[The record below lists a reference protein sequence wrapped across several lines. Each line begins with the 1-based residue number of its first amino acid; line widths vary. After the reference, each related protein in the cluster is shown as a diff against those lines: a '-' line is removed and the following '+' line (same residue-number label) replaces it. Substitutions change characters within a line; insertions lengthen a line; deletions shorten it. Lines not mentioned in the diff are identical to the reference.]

1 MGGGLRDPMIGW
13 LQGQL
18 ADRWQQQA
26 RYGLLLVC
34 GGVGYEVQ
42 IDRRHRERLPAD
54 GEILTL
60 HVHQVVRDDSWSLY
74 GFTTRRER
82 DLFRDLV
89 AVSGVGPQMALG
101 LIGSL
106 EPVEL
111 VQAIVQADL
120 RLLCR
125 APGVG
130 KRTAE
135 RLAVELRS
143 RLQERY
149 GDIATPGN
157 SNGPGAGDPAMA
169 LTALPPAPVHQELRL
184 TLAALGYEELE
195 ISRAL
200 RAVSSGKAPSAED
213 TEAWLRASLRW
224 LADDQAA

>member
-1 MGGGLRDPMIGW
+1 MIGW

-18 ADRWQQQA
+18 ADRWQQQT
-26 RYGLLLVC
+26 RCGLLLVC

-42 IDRRHRERLPAD
+42 IDRRHWERLPAD
-54 GEILTL
+54 GQSLSL
-60 HVHQVVRDDSWSLY
+60 HVHQVVREDAWSLY
-74 GFTTRRER
+74 GFAARRDR

-106 EPVEL
+106 EPAEL
-111 VQAIVQADL
+111 VRAIVQADL

-149 GDIATPGN
+149 GE
-157 SNGPGAGDPAMA
+157 AGGMVEDPAAA
-169 LTALPPAPVHQELRL
+169 LAPLPPDGVQQELRL
-184 TLAALGYEELE
+184 TLAALGYEDLE
-195 ISRAL
+195 INRAV
-200 RAVSSGKAPSAED
+200 RAVSAAGAPAEQD
-213 TEAWLRASLRW
+213 SEAWLRASLRW
-224 LADDQAA
+224 LADHQAA

>member
-1 MGGGLRDPMIGW
+1 MRDPMIGW
-13 LQGQL
+13 LQGEL
-18 ADRWQQQA
+18 ADRWQQQT
-26 RYGLLLVC
+26 RCGLLLVC

-42 IDRRHRERLPAD
+42 IDRRHWERLPAD
-54 GEILTL
+54 GQALTL
-60 HVHQVVRDDSWSLY
+60 HIHQVVREDSWSLY
-74 GFTTRRER
+74 GFAARRER

-89 AVSGVGPQMALG
+89 AVRGVGPQLALG

-106 EPVEL
+106 EPAEL
-111 VQAIVQADL
+111 VRAILQADL

-135 RLAVELRS
+135 RLAVELRG

-149 GDIATPGN
+149 GQSSGRSQEEEASSLAPLPATE
-157 SNGPGAGDPAMA
+157 
-169 LTALPPAPVHQELRL
+169 LHQELRL

-195 ISRAL
+195 INRAL
-200 RAVSSGKAPSAED
+200 RAVSAAGAPAEHD

-224 LADDQAA
+224 LADDQVA

>member
-1 MGGGLRDPMIGW
+1 MIGW
-13 LQGQL
+13 LQGEL
-18 ADRWQQQA
+18 ADRWQQQT
-26 RYGLLLVC
+26 RCGLLLVC

-42 IDRRHRERLPAD
+42 IDRRHWERLPAD
-54 GEILTL
+54 GQPLSL
-60 HVHQVVRDDSWSLY
+60 HVHQVVREDNWSLY
-74 GFTTRRER
+74 GFAARQER

-101 LIGSL
+101 LMGSL
-106 EPVEL
+106 EPGEL
-111 VQAIVQADL
+111 VSAIVRADL

-149 GDIATPGN
+149 GD
-157 SNGPGAGDPAMA
+157 GAEPLAQEQANA
-169 LTALPPAPVHQELRL
+169 LAELPPLEVHAELRL

-195 ISRAL
+195 IGRAL
-200 RAVSSGKAPSAED
+200 RAVADTAAPAEHD
-213 TEAWLRASLRW
+213 GEAWLRACLRW
-224 LADDQAA
+224 LAAGEAA

>member
-1 MGGGLRDPMIGW
+1 MIGW

-18 ADRWQQQA
+18 ADRWQQQT
-26 RYGLLLVC
+26 RCGLLLVC

-42 IDRRHRERLPAD
+42 IDRRHWERLPAD
-54 GEILTL
+54 GHSLSL
-60 HVHQVVRDDSWSLY
+60 HVHQVVREDSWSLY
-74 GFTTRRER
+74 GFAARRDR

-101 LIGSL
+101 LMGSL
-106 EPVEL
+106 EPAEL
-111 VQAIVQADL
+111 VRAIVQADL
-120 RLLCR
+120 RLLTR

-149 GDIATPGN
+149 G
-157 SNGPGAGDPAMA
+157 GAGTVVEDAA
-169 LTALPPAPVHQELRL
+169 TAQAPLPPEGVHQELRL

-195 ISRAL
+195 INRAL
-200 RAVSSGKAPSAED
+200 RAVSAAGAPAD
-213 TEAWLRASLRW
+213 DDGEAWLRASLRW
-224 LADDQAA
+224 LADLQAA

>member
-1 MGGGLRDPMIGW
+1 MIGW
-13 LQGQL
+13 LQGEL
-18 ADRWQQQA
+18 ADRWQQQT
-26 RYGLLLVC
+26 RCGLLLVC

-42 IDRRHRERLPAD
+42 IDRRHWERLPAD
-54 GEILTL
+54 GQPLSL
-60 HVHQVVRDDSWSLY
+60 HVHQVVREDNWSLY
-74 GFTTRRER
+74 GFAARQER

-101 LIGSL
+101 LMGSL
-106 EPVEL
+106 EPGEL
-111 VQAIVQADL
+111 VSAIVRADL

-149 GDIATPGN
+149 GEGG
-157 SNGPGAGDPAMA
+157 GPLNQEPSHA
-169 LTALPPAPVHQELRL
+169 LAELPPAAVHGELGL

-195 ISRAL
+195 IGRAL
-200 RAVSSGKAPSAED
+200 RAVAATAPPPEHD
-213 TEAWLRASLRW
+213 TDAWLRACLRW
-224 LADDQAA
+224 LAAGEAA